1 MSALARHL
9 PGASLACLAACIAPT
24 VGAAGFIDESKA
36 TLQLRNIYFNDDFK
50 DESGMSARAAASAQS
65 KREEWAQ
72 GFLLDA
78 QSGYTEGPV
87 GFGLDALGLLGVKLD
102 SGRGRAGTNLLPVH
116 DDGRAADD
124 FSNLGLTAKA
134 RFADTTFKHGTHQ
147 PKLPVLVRND
157 ARLLPQTFEGTQ
169 VTSTDIAGLSLTGG
183 YFDEFRARDSSGN
196 HSITADGY
204 AGDDGEGFWF
214 AGADYKARKTLTLS
228 YYYGELEE
236 FYQQHYVGLVHSLA
250 LGAGTLLT
258 DLRYFHSQDAG
269 EARNGELDNDMYS
282 GLLTYTLKGHAV
294 SAGYQQLNGEG
305 GLPFVNGATVYS
317 FSNAGVGKFVEEDER
332 TWMLGYAYDF
342 AAIGVPGLTAGVRYF
357 KGQDGTTELRG
368 SEVNAHEWE
377 RDIDLAYVMQQG
389 ALKGLGVKLRNI
401 AYRSSYSRG
410 RDNNR
415 LYFTYDIALW

>member
-1 MSALARHL
+1 MNTNAKPL
-9 PGASLACLAACIAPT
+9 PSTLACLVACLTPAA
-24 VGAAGFIDESKA
+24 GAAGFIEDSKA
-36 TLQLRNIYFNDDFK
+36 NLQLRNIYFNDDFK
-50 DESGMSARAAASAQS
+50 DETGMSAKSAANAQS
-65 KREEWAQ
+65 KKEEWAQ
-72 GFLLDA
+72 GFLLDV
-78 QSGYTEGPV
+78 QSGYTPGRL
-87 GFGLDALGLLGVKLD
+87 GFGLDALGLLGMKLD
-102 SGRGRAGTNLLPVH
+102 SGAGRAGTGLLPVH
-116 DDGRAADD
+116 DDGRAADE
-124 FSNLGLTAKA
+124 FSSLGLTAKA
-134 RFADTTFKHGTHQ
+134 RFAGTTLKHGTHQ

-169 VTSTDIAGLSLTGG
+169 VTSTDIADLSLTGG
-183 YFDEFRARDSSGN
+183 YFDEFRQRDSSDN

-214 AGADYKARKTLTLS
+214 AGADYKPSKVLTLS

-236 FYQQHYVGLVHSLA
+236 FYQQHFIGLVHSLP
-250 LGAGTLLT
+250 LGPGSLTT

-282 GLLTYTLKGHAV
+282 GLLTYNLKGHAL

-317 FSNAGVGKFVEEDER
+317 FSNAGVGKFVEEDEK

-357 KGQDGTTELRG
+357 KGRDGTTELRG
-368 SEVNAHEWE
+368 SEVNADEWE
-377 RDIDLAYVMQQG
+377 RDIDLAYVVQQG